1 MTNFNYDNYDDD
13 TKAKYDDGIEF
24 LDDDFS
30 FDEDDD
36 DNIYDIPRYS
46 DEPVAP
52 HHHKEKQET
61 IGQEILSYIKILAVA
76 VIVAFL
82 FTRFIIVNAQVPS
95 GSMEN
100 TIMTG
105 DRVVGNR
112 LSYLTKDPERYDVII
127 FKYPDDESQ
136 LFIKRIIGLPGETV
150 EIRDGHIYIDGSS
163 EPLDDVETKEY
174 MVGNYGPYTVPEGCY
189 FVMGDNRNDSKDSR
203 YWINPY
209 VSKDKILGKAVFRYW
224 PITEMKTIK

>member
-1 MTNFNYDNYDDD
+1 MKSQHKKGAKRAAARRAAAEKVAAEKVAAEKVAAKEVASKRNNRK
-13 TKAKYDDGIEF
+13 KASLRREAAKRRNSTTSELIQW
-24 LDDDFS
+24 L
-30 FDEDDD
+30 
-36 DNIYDIPRYS
+36 I
-46 DEPVAP
+46 A
-52 HHHKEKQET
+52 
-61 IGQEILSYIKILAVA
+61 IL
-76 VIVAFL
+76 VAFIIAL
-82 FTRFIIVNAQVPS
+82 FVDNFLIVNAQIPS

-136 LFIKRIIGLPGETV
+136 LFIKRIIGLE
-150 EIRDGHIYIDGSS
+150 
-163 EPLDDVETKEY
+163 DVETKEY
-174 MVGNYGPYTVPEGCY
+174 MIGNYGPYTVPEGCY